1 MLKTEKIAIKV
12 APSHKLALSLL
23 ARAEDVSEA
32 AIVRR
37 LIRAEAERRHVWF
50 EDSACADHRAHSA
63 AELGRLAEDA

>member
-12 APSHKLALSLL
+12 APNHKLALSML

-37 LIRAEAERRHVWF
+37 LIRAEAERRHVWLDDPASADYRGRP
-50 EDSACADHRAHSA
+50 DSELPGGA
-63 AELGRLAEDA
+63 A